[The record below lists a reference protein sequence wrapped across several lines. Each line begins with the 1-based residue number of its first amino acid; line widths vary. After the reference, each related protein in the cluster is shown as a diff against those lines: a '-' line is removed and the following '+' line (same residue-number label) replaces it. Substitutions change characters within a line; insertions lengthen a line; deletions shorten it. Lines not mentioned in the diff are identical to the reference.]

1 MSSLKKAAIWTT
13 GLALL
18 LKLSGFLRESI
29 VAREFGASDA
39 TDGYFLA
46 FSFITLVVAMIA
58 TGFNNVFLPMYIK
71 RRQDGTGAT
80 ENNANA
86 LLNWTMI
93 IFIGVS
99 VAGWFSAEW
108 LVPFVYRSMTPG
120 AEAIAVEM
128 TEVFFIFM
136 VFIALAGLLESYLQS
151 RRIFVPTL
159 VSKLL
164 ATLMAA
170 VFALLF
176 SDVWGIYSVAY
187 GFVFGTIVGAA
198 IQVFYLIKSDYSWK
212 PTLQMESDFRKAF
225 LVLIVPSLLNSVV
238 GQVNLFVNK
247 AFASGTGFEGAVTY
261 LNYSQLIVSI
271 PNAIYAATLAAII
284 FTLMSEQTNDFAKFK
299 DTVFRGMEISF
310 VTLVPIAVGL
320 LVVGDAAIAFIYE
333 RGAFTEA
340 DTANTHIALLFY
352 LPIIIF
358 QGMQLILSKSMYA
371 RGKTAVVF
379 KISVTTILVNLVLNW
394 LLVDRFG
401 YVALAF
407 AASVVSI
414 YYFTISM
421 IVVYS
426 DLGMDQFKRFASM
439 AIRVILPAAVMGLVV
454 ALAKIGLGA
463 NEWYSLVQL
472 AVLVP
477 IGVFVYAVMLRF
489 VHPEGFKRFLG
500 LLKRGK
506 K

>member
-18 LKLSGFLRESI
+18 LKLSGFLRESV

-71 RRQDGTGAT
+71 RRQSGEDPTDG
-80 ENNANA
+80 NANA
-86 LLNWTMI
+86 LLNWTMLL
-93 IFIGVS
+93 FIAIS
-99 VAGWFSAEW
+99 VIGWAFAEKF
-108 LVPFVYRSMTPG
+108 VPFIYRNMSPG
-120 AEAIAVEM
+120 AEQVAVEM

-159 VSKLL
+159 VSKLS

-170 VFALLF
+170 LFALLF
-176 SDVWGIYSVAY
+176 SDVWGIYAVAY
-187 GFVFGTIVGAA
+187 GFIFGTIVGAL
-198 IQVFYLIKSDYSWK
+198 IQVVYLVRSDYKWTPALK
-212 PTLQMESDFRKAF
+212 MEADFRKAF
-225 LVLIVPSLLNSVV
+225 LILIVPSLLNSVV

-247 AFASGTGFEGAVTY
+247 SFASGVGFEGAVTY
-261 LNYSQLIVSI
+261 LNNSQLIVSI

-284 FTLMSEQTNDFAKFK
+284 FTLMSEQTENVAKFR
-299 DTVFRGMEISF
+299 DTVFRGMELSF
-310 VTLVPIAVGL
+310 ITLVPITAGL
-320 LVVGDAAIAFIYE
+320 LVVGDAVIAFIYE
-333 RGAFTEA
+333 RGKFTA
-340 DTANTHIALLFY
+340 VDSANTHIALLFY

-371 RGKTAVVF
+371 RGKTAIVF
-379 KISVTTILVNLVLNW
+379 RISVTTIAINFLLNW
-394 LLVDRFG
+394 LLVERYG

-407 AASVVSI
+407 AASIVSI
-414 YYFTISM
+414 YYFTVSL
-421 IVVYS
+421 IVVYK
-426 DLGMDQFKRFASM
+426 DLGWGELRRFGDSAV
-439 AIRVILPAAVMGLVV
+439 RTILPAAVM
-454 ALAKIGLGA
+454 ALTVWGAKRLLGT
-463 NEWYSLVQL
+463 EQWYSLLQL
-472 AVLVP
+472 AVLIP
-477 IGVFVYAVMLRF
+477 IGVIVYAVALRII
-489 VHPEGFKRFLG
+489 HPAGFGRVLG
-500 LLKRGK
+500 LVKRGK